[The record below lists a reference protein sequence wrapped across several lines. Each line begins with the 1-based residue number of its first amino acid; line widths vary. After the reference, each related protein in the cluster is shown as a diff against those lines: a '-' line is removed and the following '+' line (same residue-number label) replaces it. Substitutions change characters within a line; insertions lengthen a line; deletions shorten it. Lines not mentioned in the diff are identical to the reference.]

1 MTRLR
6 VLHVSDNN
14 GANTEFQN
22 NIWII
27 NTEPVVTN
35 PASITSAPSPTS
47 GGIFSCTAGF
57 SDLNDGTLTP
67 TYTWTLAD
75 GSPLS
80 GNGSSYTINPA
91 ENNPTDSIVCTA
103 SSVDTDGATIDTS
116 STIIIENTA
125 PTIDAFSISPST
137 SVEANVTL
145 EMVYSASDIDA
156 ETLNVSFTWV
166 DDTGTL
172 LGSNS
177 TLTIDNGRP
186 VGSTITATITVTDG
200 YGGSDTTSDTITILN
215 TAPTVSNPASISASP
230 SPITTGVL
238 TCSASFSD
246 YNDGSLTPTYAWTLS
261 DGTPLAAIG
270 DTLTIDS
277 SSTNPT
283 DEIVCTASATDND
296 GAPISS
302 STSIIVENTDQRLI
316 RSAFPST
323 SVEANATLEMVHSVS
338 DIDNENL
345 ITTFTWTDGSGSIL
359 GTNPTLTLDNPV
371 RLAPLSQRL

>member
-1 MTRLR
+1 MDFI
-6 VLHVSDNN
+6 LHRK
-14 GANTEFQN
+14 
-22 NIWII
+22 
-27 NTEPVVTN
+27 
-35 PASITSAPSPTS
+35 
-47 GGIFSCTAGF
+47 IFRF
-57 SDLNDGTLTP
+57 NDGTLTP
-67 TYTWTLAD
+67 TYRDISRWQSTQW
-75 GSPLS
+75 
-80 GNGSSYTINPA
+80 NGSSYTINPA

-116 STIIIENTA
+116 STITIENTA

-156 ETLNVSFTWV
+156 ETLNVSFAWV

-186 VGSTITATITVTDG
+186 VGSTITATITVTDN
-200 YGGSDTTSDTITILN
+200 YGSSDTTSDTITILN

-277 SSTNPT
+277 GSTNPT
-283 DEIVCTASATDND
+283 DEIFCTASATDND
-296 GAPISS
+296 GAPIST
-302 STSIIVENTDQRLI
+302 STSVIIENTAPTID
-316 RSAFPST
+316 AFSISPST
-323 SVEANATLEMVHSVS
+323 SVEANVTLEMVFNVS
-338 DIDNENL
+338 I
-345 ITTFTWTDGSGSIL
+345 
-359 GTNPTLTLDNPV
+359 
-371 RLAPLSQRL
+371 